1 MTRDELPRPMNR
13 RQRYAAREAR
23 QDRTAVHAVMI
34 VLGSF
39 AAVIFVAVGIAGLAK
54 VAEAADREDALETVF
69 YCFVLAAIGVGFVF
83 DGLRR
88 RKKRG

>member
-1 MTRDELPRPMNR
+1 MNR
-13 RQRYAAREAR
+13 RQRQAAREAEPP
-23 QDRTAVHAVMI
+23 QNRTAVHAAMI

-39 AAVIFVAVGIAGLAK
+39 AAVIFVAVGIAGLAE
-54 VAEAADREDALETVF
+54 VSEAANREEALETVF
-69 YCFVLAAIGVGFVF
+69 YCFVLAALGVGFAF